1 MSSSVKKW
9 IDILLYLI
17 LIFSPLAY
25 GSVHQPSFAFVFL
38 IISFLFILNFSSNPQ
53 TIKEFLSLPLS
64 LLGLS
69 FLFILIFQL
78 IPLPSSILRLISPNT
93 YHTLVQFSLSK
104 KITWHPLTIYPWATL
119 REFLKVLAY
128 GMLYLVILKRTVNSF
143 QWEKE
148 IPTNFLKLTCLCAL
162 LGFILQNFFAFNFHI
177 PADAIYFTIIIALL
191 SALIYFPQHSDYIF
205 IKKISHWIAIM
216 GITISIFA
224 IIQKFSYNG
233 RIFWIG
239 KKAVSGFG
247 PFISYNLYT
256 GFMELCAPF
265 SLCFC
270 LTYLINY
277 KGSLQGIKNKIIWL
291 FSSQTNKAFFYLAGF
306 VIIISSVFLST
317 SRAGSAAVVISTL
330 IFFIILITKLQ
341 SKKRIRVL
349 YGFLIILLLLSIAVV
364 FTSPTFLL
372 EKYQRLTRIKGKPIS
387 KALVRFN
394 IWHDCISLYKDFPL
408 LGTGWGTFCHIY
420 PKYRTLKMKK
430 FARYAENDYIQT
442 ITELGAIGVI
452 FNLIFFL
459 IYLRLW
465 SLLLKK
471 WK

>member
-1 MSSSVKKW
+1 MSSSLRKW
-9 IDILLYLI
+9 MDTLIFLI
-17 LIFSPLAY
+17 LIISPLAY
-25 GSVHQPSFAFVFL
+25 GSVHQPSFAFIFL
-38 IISFLFILNFSSNPQ
+38 IISILFILSFAPRPQ

-78 IPLPSSILRLISPNT
+78 IPLPPSLLRLISPET
-93 YHTLVQFSLSK
+93 YHTLVQFSLQD

-128 GMLYLVILKRTVNSF
+128 GMLYLVILKRVVSSF
-143 QWEKE
+143 QWQED
-148 IPTNFLKLTCLCAL
+148 IPTNFLKLACLCAL

-177 PADAIYFTIIIALL
+177 PADAMYFTIIIALL
-191 SALIYFPQHSDYIF
+191 SALIYFPSRSDYIF
-205 IKKISHWIAIM
+205 IRKISNWIALI
-216 GITISIFA
+216 GIGISIFA

-265 SLCFC
+265 SLCFS
-270 LTYLINY
+270 LAYLINY
-277 KGSLQGIKNKIIWL
+277 KGSIQGIRNKIIWL
-291 FSSQTNKAFFYLAGF
+291 FSHQTNKALFYLAGF
-306 VIIISSVFLST
+306 VIIVSSVFLSS

-330 IFFIILITKLQ
+330 IFFIILIIKLKP
-341 SKKRIRVL
+341 KKRIRVL
-349 YGFLIILLLLSIAVV
+349 YGAFIALLLLAIAVT

-372 EKYQRLTRIKGKPIS
+372 EKYQRLKEIKGKPIS

-394 IWHDCISLYKDFPL
+394 IWHDCISLYRDFPL

-420 PKYRTLKMKK
+420 PKYRTLRMKK

-442 ITELGAIGVI
+442 ITELGSLGII
-452 FNLIFFL
+452 LNLAFFL
-459 IYLRLW
+459 IYFRLW
-465 SLLLKK
+465 ILLLKG